1 MKNEEIE
8 KKQIKQLCQ
17 NQEMEIRNLKGE
29 VILEYI
35 IYSIR
40 ILVLVCITWHVR
52 CIFLF

>member
-29 VILEYI
+29 VILRTGHI
-35 IYSIR
+35 FYSNLG
-40 ILVLVCITWHVR
+40 ILVCLIEV
-52 CIFLF
+52 